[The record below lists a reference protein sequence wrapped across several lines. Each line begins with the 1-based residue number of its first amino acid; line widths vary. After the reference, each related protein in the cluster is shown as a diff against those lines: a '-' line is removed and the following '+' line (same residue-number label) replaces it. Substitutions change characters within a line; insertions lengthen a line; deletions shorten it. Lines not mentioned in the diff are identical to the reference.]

1 MKDFYYNPHDS
12 LGFLANAASRL
23 LNKHLT
29 REFEAIGLNVTA
41 EQWNVLVQL
50 WIFDGRNQLEIA
62 EALMLEKS
70 SVSRLVDG
78 LEKKHLVVRQKGA
91 DARNNYIC
99 LTEYGRMMRD
109 QSVEIG
115 RALLDSVQ
123 AGIDEKELAVARR
136 VLIEICRCL
145 CPEKKAVS
153 RTGSSHENNVYG
165 KSGEVCRSLVL

>member
-1 MKDFYYNPHDS
+1 MNDFQYDPYKS

-23 LNKHLT
+23 LSKHLT

-50 WIFDGRNQLEIA
+50 WMCDGRNQLEIA

-78 LEKKHLVVRQKGA
+78 LEKKRLVSRQKGE

-99 LTEYGRMMRD
+99 LTDYGRSMRD

-115 RALLDSVQ
+115 HTLLERVQ
-123 AGIDEKELAVARR
+123 AGLDESELAAARR
-136 VLIEICRCL
+136 VLT
-145 CPEKKAVS
+145 AF
-153 RTGSSHENNVYG
+153 
-165 KSGEVCRSLVL
+165 CRSLRPGRTSCMPDRERE

>member
-1 MKDFYYNPHDS
+1 MKDFHYDPYES

-23 LNKHLT
+23 LTKHLT

-50 WIFDGRNQLEIA
+50 WICDGRNQLEIA

-78 LEKKHLVVRQKGA
+78 LEKKHLVVRQKGE

-115 RALLDSVQ
+115 HALLERVQ
-123 AGIDEKELAVARR
+123 AGLDEKDLDVARR
-136 VLIEICRCL
+136 VLIEFCRCL
-145 CPEKKAVS
+145 RPEKKAMC
-153 RTGSSHENNVYG
+153 RTGSRNENSVYE
-165 KSGEVCRSLVL
+165 KSGDVCRQSVL